1 MLGHH
6 HHRRSNHQMD
16 DAELIK
22 QEALRSKKR
31 RQMLSKALF
40 QLMCFLCIALSLPS
54 LCGLFLATNKDDI
67 INPKTIR

>member
-31 RQMLSKALF
+31 QQTLSKALF
-40 QLMCFLCIALSLPS
+40 QLMCFLYIAIIAFLVWAILS
-54 LCGLFLATNKDDI
+54 NE
-67 INPKTIR
+67 

>member
-31 RQMLSKALF
+31 
-40 QLMCFLCIALSLPS
+40 
-54 LCGLFLATNKDDI
+54 
-67 INPKTIR
+67 

>member
-1 MLGHH
+1 MSGHY

-31 RQMLSKALF
+31 RQMLSKT
-40 QLMCFLCIALSLPS
+40 CWR
-54 LCGLFLATNKDDI
+54 N
-67 INPKTIR
+67 

>member
-1 MLGHH
+1 MSGNHY
-6 HHRRSNHQMD
+6 RRSNHQMD

-40 QLMCFLCIALSLPS
+40 QLMCFLCIAIIVFLVWAILS
-54 LCGLFLATNKDDI
+54 NE
-67 INPKTIR
+67 

>member
-31 RQMLSKALF
+31 QQTLSKALF
-40 QLMCFLCIALSLPS
+40 QLMCFLCIAIIA
-54 LCGLFLATNKDDI
+54 FLV
-67 INPKTIR
+67 

>member
-1 MLGHH
+1 MSGHY

-31 RQMLSKALF
+31 QQTLSKALF
-40 QLMCFLCIALSLPS
+40 QLMCFLCIA
-54 LCGLFLATNKDDI
+54 I
-67 INPKTIR
+67 IAAHPIYLGD

>member
-1 MLGHH
+1 MSVNHY
-6 HHRRSNHQMD
+6 RRSNHQMD

-40 QLMCFLCIALSLPS
+40 QLLCFLCIAIIAFLVWAILS
-54 LCGLFLATNKDDI
+54 NE
-67 INPKTIR
+67 

>member
-1 MLGHH
+1 MSGNHYRL
-6 HHRRSNHQMD
+6 SNHQMD

-40 QLMCFLCIALSLPS
+40 QLLCFLCVAIIVFLVWAILS
-54 LCGLFLATNKDDI
+54 NE
-67 INPKTIR
+67 

>member
-1 MLGHH
+1 MSGHY

-40 QLMCFLCIALSLPS
+40 QLMCFLCIA
-54 LCGLFLATNKDDI
+54 I
-67 INPKTIR
+67 ITPVRDKK

>member
-1 MLGHH
+1 MSGNHY
-6 HHRRSNHQMD
+6 RRSNHQMD

-40 QLMCFLCIALSLPS
+40 QLLCFLCVAIIVFLVWAILS
-54 LCGLFLATNKDDI
+54 NE
-67 INPKTIR
+67 

>member
-1 MLGHH
+1 MSGHH

-40 QLMCFLCIALSLPS
+40 QLMCFLGIAIIAFLVWAILS
-54 LCGLFLATNKDDI
+54 NE
-67 INPKTIR
+67 

>member
-1 MLGHH
+1 MSGHY

-40 QLMCFLCIALSLPS
+40 QLMCFLCIAIIAFLEWAILS
-54 LCGLFLATNKDDI
+54 NE
-67 INPKTIR
+67 

>member
-1 MLGHH
+1 MSGHH

-40 QLMCFLCIALSLPS
+40 QLMCFLCIAIIAFLVWSILS
-54 LCGLFLATNKDDI
+54 NE
-67 INPKTIR
+67 